1 MRIKDGYM
9 LSNVA
14 GKYIVVPIGN
24 EAIDFNGVITTN
36 ESGAFLWKCLEKD
49 ITEKELLDAL
59 LNEYDIEE
67 ETALADITDFI
78 NKLTEAELL
87 V

>member
-1 MRIKDGYM
+1 M
-9 LSNVA
+9 
-14 GKYIVVPIGN
+14 
-24 EAIDFNGVITTN
+24 
-36 ESGAFLWKCLEKD
+36 WKCLEKD